1 MTEKKKQKHNKK
13 VFAILF
19 SFPAL
24 FIYTLFMIIPLLYAV
39 YISTMEW
46 SGAGSMKFI
55 GLENY
60 KFLFSFSDFWKI
72 IGNTGVLIV
81 LHLLIQIPMAILLA
95 FLLMRTKRG
104 FRFFRL
110 VYFLPTVISATVMGL
125 MFSILLN
132 SDIGP
137 INVILRALGL
147 DWAAKNWLTDPQ
159 IVVFSV
165 SLVLVWQYIGYHMS
179 VVLAGMQSLPKEIM
193 ESAVIDGA
201 DSRQLCMLVVLPQIK
216 DVLQVSVLF
225 CMTGCLKAFEHSFI
239 MTWGGPG
246 VNSTYLAVYMYKSAF
261 FNAEL
266 GKSSAIS
273 VIIVVCALILYKA
286 CTAVFTGGEKG
297 KMRSRRR
304 SK

>member
-1 MTEKKKQKHNKK
+1 MTGKRKQKKNI
-13 VFAILF
+13 FAVLF

-24 FIYTLFMIIPLLYAV
+24 LIYTLFMIVPLFYAV

-46 SGAGSMKFI
+46 TGAGNMKFI
-55 GLENY
+55 GIENY
-60 KFLFSFSDFWKI
+60 RFLFSFPDFWKI
-72 IGNTGVLIV
+72 IGNTGILIL
-81 LHLLIQIPMAILLA
+81 LHLLIQIPVAILLA
-95 FLLMRTKRG
+95 FLLLRTKRG

-110 VYFLPTVISATVMGL
+110 VYFMPTVISATVMGL

-137 INVILRALGL
+137 VNVILHSLGM
-147 DWAAKNWLTDPQ
+147 DWAVKNWLTDPK
-159 IVVFSV
+159 IVIFSV

-179 VVLAGMQSLPKEIM
+179 VILAGMQSLSKEII
-193 ESAVIDGA
+193 ESATIDGA
-201 DSRQLCMLVVLPQIK
+201 NSWQLCMRIVLPQIK

-225 CMTGCLKAFEHSFI
+225 CVTGCLKAFEHSFI

-261 FNAEL
+261 FNSEL

-273 VIIVVCALILYKA
+273 VVIVACALVLYKI
-286 CTAVFTGGEKG
+286 CTMVF
-297 KMRSRRR
+297 S
-304 SK
+304 SKEE